1 MEVAPPAPWTP
12 EILTEKLFARLQAEP
27 LPTGVARINHAPW
40 SDAADS
46 LSWASPELLPDA
58 PKQRSLG
65 NQLRRP
71 LVVVLSYGVD
81 IPASLAATAGAMTA
95 EPVMFPIGLVRYVV
109 GLKDTSFA
117 TE

>member
-1 MEVAPPAPWTP
+1 MAAD
-12 EILTEKLFARLQAEP
+12 ARANRDACTFQSHSNAES
-27 LPTGVARINHAPW
+27 A
-40 SDAADS
+40 AADS

-81 IPASLAATAGAMTA
+81 IPACPAATAGTMTA
-95 EPVMFPIGLVRYVV
+95 EPVMFPIGLVRYVI
-109 GLKDTSFA
+109 GLKDTSSA
-117 TE
+117 TV